1 MNRLILLTTLLSL
14 TELRVYALPTVES
27 ADDSTQ
33 VKDIEEVV
41 IVSAPKETGKLR
53 NQPTAVSLFDGTD
66 LYDRH
71 TSSLKELSAYVPNF
85 YMPDYGSSLTS
96 AAYIRGVGSRI
107 NTPAVGL
114 YVDNVG
120 YADKS
125 AYDIELLDVERIDV
139 LRGPQA
145 TLYGRNAMGGIL
157 RVFTR
162 NPFRYQGTDI
172 RLGTSVKD
180 NGYEASASHYGKAG
194 QKMAYALNAFYK
206 HADGFYQN
214 EVRHEPAGGKETGGG
229 RVRWVYLPAERW
241 KIDFS
246 TDYSYR
252 EDHEYPYRYLGAVEG
267 TEEELAE
274 YVGRIAYN
282 RPSFYRRSLLN
293 SSLNAQYT
301 SQRFILS
308 SVTAYQNLNDN
319 MTLDQDFTP
328 ADYFTLTQRQRIN
341 SWSEELTLRSHSG
354 QRHEWTSGL
363 YAMHQSL
370 HTTSPVA
377 LTREFMHTV
386 FDRANA
392 AMAPLGMGI
401 ALDMPSSS
409 FVADGA
415 FNTPAT
421 DLAIFHQS
429 TFNGL
434 FGAEGL
440 SFTVGLRVEYEK
452 MKLDYD
458 YGGKLEY
465 GVEVTSPMMPLTLEG
480 MSDESR
486 FRGGLSHDYVQWL
499 PKVALQYHFDPQNNV
514 YASWS
519 KGYRSGGY
527 NVQMFSDLVQ
537 GDLKSRMMG
546 TVRNKTEETLS
557 APPFDRMP
565 EAVRQMIVNQI
576 PQEAFNGIPAQTRF
590 KPEYSYNYEIGGHFS
605 LAGGKIQMDAALF
618 YMDIYDQQISK
629 FVGSG
634 LGRAMVNAGR
644 GQSCGAEAALRG
656 GWLDNRLTWHASYGY
671 THSVFKRYE
680 AQAADAA
687 ASQET
692 VNYDGHFVPF
702 APMHTMAAGAEF
714 YQPVQ
719 SEKIKGYFLGINAT
733 GAGKIYWNEDNAFS
747 QPFYA
752 LLNAHAGIDFGTVRI
767 NVWGKNLTDTDYDAF
782 FFTSAA
788 TTRELKFSQRGN
800 PLQIG
805 VDVAIHF

>member
-1 MNRLILLTTLLSL
+1 MDKTIILAALAVLPAFPAHARS
-14 TELRVYALPTVES
+14 TEEAAE
-27 ADDSTQ
+27 DSTR

-41 IVSAPKETGKLR
+41 IVSSPKETGKLR
-53 NQPTAVSLFDGTD
+53 NLPTAVSLFDQAD
-66 LYDRH
+66 LTARH
-71 TSSLKELSAYVPNF
+71 TQSLKEMSAHVPNF

-114 YVDNVG
+114 YVDNGG

-162 NPFRYQGTDI
+162 NPFRYQGTDVH
-172 RLGTSVKD
+172 LGTSVKD
-180 NGYEASASHYGKAG
+180 KGYQVSASHYQKASRRV
-194 QKMAYALNAFYK
+194 AFALNGFYK
-206 HADGFYQN
+206 HTEGFFDN
-214 EVRHEPAGGKETGGG
+214 VVRHEPAGGKETGGG
-229 RVRWVYLPAERW
+229 RVRVIYLPAERW
-241 KIDFS
+241 KIDFA

-252 EDHEYPYRYLGAVEG
+252 EDREYPYRYLGAVDAA
-267 TEEELAE
+267 EEEMPE

-301 SQRFILS
+301 APRFILS

-319 MTLDQDFTP
+319 MTLDQDFT
-328 ADYFTLTQRQRIN
+328 AEDFFTLTQKQRIN
-341 SWSEELTLRSHSG
+341 SWSEELTFRSLSG
-354 QRHEWTSGL
+354 KRHEWTSGL
-363 YAMHQSL
+363 YAMRQTL
-370 HTTSPVA
+370 RTKSPVA

-386 FDRANA
+386 FDQANA
-392 AMAPLGMGI
+392 AMQPMGMGI
-401 ALDMPSSS
+401 GLDMPVSP

-415 FNTPAT
+415 FDTPTT
-421 DLAIFHQS
+421 DLAAFHQS
-429 TFNGL
+429 TFNDL
-434 FGAEGL
+434 FGAKGL
-440 SFTVGLRVEYEK
+440 SFTVGLRIEYEK

-458 YGGKLEY
+458 YGGRLEY
-465 GVEVTSPMMPLTLEG
+465 GVDVTSPMMPLTLEG
-480 MSDESR
+480 LADESR
-486 FRGGLSHDYVQWL
+486 FRGNLSHDYVQWL
-499 PKVALQYHFDPQNNV
+499 PKVALQYHFNAQNNV

-546 TVRNKTEETLS
+546 TVRNATEATLS

-565 EAVRQMIVNQI
+565 EAVRQMIISQI
-576 PQEAFNGIPAQTRF
+576 PQEAFNGTPAQTRF
-590 KPEYSYNYEIGGHFS
+590 KPEYSYNYEMGGHFS

-644 GQSCGAEAALRG
+644 GQSYGAEAALRG

-671 THSVFKRYE
+671 THSTFKRYE
-680 AQAADAA
+680 AQEADAT
-687 ASQET
+687 QEA
-692 VNYDGHFVPF
+692 VRYDGNFVPF
-702 APMHTMAAGAEF
+702 APMHTMAAGMEF
-714 YQPVQ
+714 YQPART
-719 SEKIKGYFLGINAT
+719 EKLKGYFFGVNTT
-733 GAGKIYWNEDNAFS
+733 GAGKIYWSEDNAFR

-752 LLNAHAGIDFGTVRI
+752 LLNAHAGIDFGMVRI
-767 NVWGKNLTDTDYDAF
+767 DVWGKNLTDTDYDAF

-788 TTRELKFSQRGN
+788 TTRDLKFAQRGN
-800 PLQIG
+800 PLQFG
-805 VDVAIHF
+805 VDVDIHF